1 MLVLSRRAGE
11 AIVIGEDVR
20 VVVLEVRGEVV
31 RLGIAAPRSVA
42 VHREE
47 VFEQI
52 LEENRRAAQSR
63 DALDRL
69 FGALDTAGPPRPGD
83 PGPNDEG

>member
-31 RLGIAAPRSVA
+31 RLGIDAPRSVA

-52 LEENRRAAQSR
+52 REENRRAAQSR

-69 FGALDTAGPPRPGD
+69 LGALNADPPRPGD
-83 PGPNDEG
+83 PGPDNG